1 MQLARKK
8 NMIGENLIRQEK
20 REMLWIIGLAR
31 VIRNRKESKRYQ
43 EEVVKDDC
51 LITSWMK

>member
-1 MQLARKK
+1 
-8 NMIGENLIRQEK
+8 MIGENLIRQEK

-43 EEVVKDDC
+43 EEVVKDNF